1 MLMDNIR
8 GIVKKTLIS
17 LDAQGILPT
26 PKAYENEFCKV
37 AKSVNFT
44 VDECKR
50 FEEIVKGLSNDEQI
64 IVKENNI
71 TDFDGVITL
80 LLRRVKKDNIDN
92 MANILQKSM
101 LPSISLTLNEDLHQ
115 FSVKIGNSPELI
127 FENDIQHEIEK
138 FIDERIKLDQEELEK
153 KAKEITVLM
162 TYMTKFLGD
171 TIDINSKGSD
181 SISKIAKEIEGID
194 ANDSNTLKAM
204 QGKLVGAAKTI
215 ETHISE
221 STQSLKSGQESVI
234 ALQKKI
240 EVLEQE
246 LQSVKKESE
255 IDHLTGLLT
264 RRWYDRQSKRFDDNY
279 RRNGVNY
286 AIAFFDIDH
295 FKNVNDTYGHEAGDV
310 ILSTFA
316 KVLLK
321 STRDTDIL
329 GRYGGEEFISLV
341 QFNNKEELYTYMAR
355 IKSIVTGH
363 MFKYNDIKIPITFS
377 AGVTIRSSNNSHE
390 DSVKKADGLLY
401 KAKQNGRNKII
412 FEDGKEF

>member
-1 MLMDNIR
+1 MNNVRD
-8 GIVKKTLIS
+8 IVKKTLLN
-17 LDAQGILPT
+17 LDAQKILPT
-26 PKAYENEFCKV
+26 PRAYSNEFCNV
-37 AKSVNFT
+37 AKSINFT
-44 VDECKR
+44 VEECKR
-50 FEEIVKGLSNDEQI
+50 FEEIIKGLSADEQI
-64 IVKENNI
+64 FIKANNI
-71 TDFDGVITL
+71 TDFDGLVTL
-80 LLRRVKKDNIDN
+80 LLKRLKKENIDN

-101 LPSISLTLNEDLHQ
+101 QPSISLTLNEDLHQ
-115 FSVKIGNSPELI
+115 FSIKIGNSPELI

-181 SISKIAKEIEGID
+181 SISKIAREIEGID
-194 ANDSNTLKAM
+194 ANDAHNLKEM

-215 ETHISE
+215 ETHISK
-221 STQSLKSGQESVI
+221 STKSLENGKNSVI

-240 EVLEQE
+240 EILEKE
-246 LQSVKKESE
+246 LQAVRKESE
-255 IDHLTGLLT
+255 VDHLTGLLT

-279 RRNGVNY
+279 TRNGVDY
-286 AIAFFDIDH
+286 AVAFFDIDH
-295 FKNVNDTYGHEAGDV
+295 FKKVNDTYGHEAGDV

-329 GRYGGEEFISLV
+329 GRYGGEEFIALV
-341 QFNNKEELYTYMAR
+341 QYKDIQELYIYMER
-355 IKSIVTGH
+355 IKLIVTNH
-363 MFKYNDIKIPITFS
+363 RFKYNDIKIPITFS
-377 AGVTIRSSNNSHE
+377 AGVAIRSSHKSHE
-390 DSVKKADGLLY
+390 NSVKKADDLLY
-401 KAKQNGRNKII
+401 QAKQNGRNKII

>member
-1 MLMDNIR
+1 MKNVKD
-8 GIVKKTLIS
+8 IVKKTLIS

-26 PKAYENEFCKV
+26 PKAYSNEFCKV
-37 AKSVNFT
+37 AKSIDFT
-44 VDECKR
+44 LEECQR
-50 FEEIVKGLSNDEQI
+50 FEKIVQELSNDEQI
-64 IVKENNI
+64 FVKKNNI
-71 TDFDGVITL
+71 TDFDGLVTL
-80 LLRRVKKDNIDN
+80 LLKRINKENIDN
-92 MANILQKSM
+92 MATILQKSM
-101 LPSISLTLNEDLHQ
+101 RPSISLTLNEDLHQ
-115 FSVKIGNSPELI
+115 FSIKIGDSPELI
-127 FENDIQHEIEK
+127 FANDIQHEIEK

-181 SISKIAKEIEGID
+181 NISKIAKEIEQID
-194 ANDSNTLKAM
+194 ASDSQTLKVM

-221 STQSLKSGQESVI
+221 STQSLKNGKESVM

-279 RRNGVNY
+279 RRNGVDY

-295 FKNVNDTYGHEAGDV
+295 FKKVNDTYGHEAGDV

-341 QFNNKEELYTYMAR
+341 QFNNVEELYTYMAR

-377 AGVTIRSSNNSHE
+377 AGVSLRSSNDSHE
-390 DSVKKADGLLY
+390 HSVKRADELLY

>member
-1 MLMDNIR
+1 MKNMR
-8 GIVKKTLIS
+8 EIVRATL
-17 LDAQGILPT
+17 LNLEQQKILPT
-26 PKAYENEFCKV
+26 PRAYSNEFCKV
-37 AKSVNFT
+37 AKSINFT
-44 VDECKR
+44 IEECKR
-50 FEEIVKGLSNDEQI
+50 FEEIVKRLSNDEQSYVKSNNI
-64 IVKENNI
+64 SDLDGLIPLLLKRLKKENLEN
-71 TDFDGVITL
+71 V
-80 LLRRVKKDNIDN
+80 
-92 MANILQKSM
+92 ANILQKSM
-101 LPSISLTLNEDLHQ
+101 KPSISLTLNEDLHQ
-115 FSVKIGNSPELI
+115 FSIKIGNSPELI

-162 TYMTKFLGD
+162 TYMTKFLED
-171 TIDINSKGSD
+171 TIDINSRGSD
-181 SISKIAKEIEGID
+181 NIHKIAQEIEGIE
-194 ANDSNTLKAM
+194 ANDTTTLKEM

-215 ETHISE
+215 ETHMVQSNE
-221 STQSLKSGQESVI
+221 SLKSGKKSVM

-240 EVLEQE
+240 ELLEKE
-246 LQSVKKESE
+246 LQEVRKESE

-279 RRNGVNY
+279 VRNGTNY

-295 FKNVNDTYGHEAGDV
+295 FKKVNDTYGHEAGDV

-341 QFNNKEELYTYMAR
+341 QFTDKSELYTYMSR

-377 AGVTIRSSNNSHE
+377 AGVTIRSSNTTHE
-390 DSVKKADGLLY
+390 SSVKKADELLY
-401 KAKQNGRNKII
+401 KAKQTGRNKII

>member
-1 MLMDNIR
+1 MNTVR
-8 GIVKKTLIS
+8 EIVKKTLLN
-17 LDAQGILPT
+17 LDAQKVLPT
-26 PKAYENEFCKV
+26 PKAYGNEFCKV
-37 AKSVNFT
+37 AKSINFT

-50 FEEIVKGLSNDEQI
+50 FEDIIKQLSNYEQNF
-64 IVKENNI
+64 VKKNNI
-71 TDFDGVITL
+71 TDFDGLITL
-80 LLRRVKKDNIDN
+80 LLQRVKKDHIDN

-101 LPSISLTLNEDLHQ
+101 MPSISLTLNEDLHQ
-115 FSVKIGNSPELI
+115 FSIKIGNSPELI

-181 SISKIAKEIEGID
+181 SISKIAREIEGID
-194 ANDSNTLKAM
+194 ANDTNTLKMM

-215 ETHISE
+215 ETHISQSNE
-221 STQSLKSGQESVI
+221 SLKSGQESVI

-264 RRWYDRQSKRFDDNY
+264 RRWYDRQSKRFDDNF

-295 FKNVNDTYGHEAGDV
+295 FKKVNDTYGHEAGDV

-341 QFNNKEELYTYMAR
+341 QFTDIQELYAYMSR
-355 IKSIVTGH
+355 IKAIVTGH
-363 MFKYNDIKIPITFS
+363 MFKYNDVKIPITFS
-377 AGVTIRSSNNSHE
+377 AGVTIRSSSDSHE
-390 DSVKKADGLLY
+390 YSVKKSDELLY
-401 KAKQNGRNKII
+401 KAKQSGRNKII